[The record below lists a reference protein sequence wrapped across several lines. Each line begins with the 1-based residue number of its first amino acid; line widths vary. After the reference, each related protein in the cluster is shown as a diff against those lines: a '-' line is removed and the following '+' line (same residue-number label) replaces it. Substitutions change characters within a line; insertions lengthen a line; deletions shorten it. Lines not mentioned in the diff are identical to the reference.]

1 MVSSGWSRWH
11 GVALAGVLAL
21 TVFVHFFRLEQEGF
35 ANLYYSAAVQSML
48 TSPANFFFVAFDA
61 AGYVSVDKPPLGLW
75 VQALSALVLGFS
87 GWAVL
92 MPQALAGVLA
102 VLVLFHLV
110 ARTFGPTAGLLAAL
124 VLALT
129 PISVAAN
136 RNNTMDSQLVLTS
149 LLAAW
154 AVLKAAETG
163 HLRWLLAGAVLVGVG
178 FNIKMLQAF
187 LVVPALV
194 GVYVLAAPLTWW
206 RRVAH
211 LGLAGVLAAVVS
223 LSWAVVV
230 DLTPA
235 TARPYVGS
243 SQNNTVLELMVG
255 HNGAT
260 RLGALAQ
267 LFGGQGQPGVG
278 APGGAPPGGTFPG
291 GAGPGNGLPGNLP
304 PGALPPGNLPP
315 RPPQGGNLPQPP
327 AGAPP
332 GLANETGTAGVGRL
346 FNAQLGGQASWFI
359 PLGLGLAAVLWVAGP
374 RRGWPL
380 DRAQVNVLFW
390 VAWLVPQAV
399 FFSFAGLFH
408 RYYLVMLAP
417 ASAALVGAGLVAAW
431 SLARQGGWRA
441 WLWPLALVVGLVTA
455 LSIVLTEG
463 SWAGWLAPLL
473 LVMGAVAVWAALW
486 PRWSWLGRG
495 LGVVA
500 LLLAPALWSLT
511 PLWGSDAALPFAGP
525 ALLQPNAMRRTG
537 QVSTDAGLINHLQTH
552 RTTETY
558 LLATLNAGT
567 AAPIM
572 LATGE
577 PVMALGGFSG
587 GDPILTADQLAA
599 KVAAGE
605 VRFFLFN
612 GARGRPNNGST
623 GDNALVQWVTAQCT
637 PVTQWAGLYD
647 CAP

>member
-1 MVSSGWSRWH
+1 MVSTSASGWSRWH

-35 ANLYYSAAVQSML
+35 GNLYYAAAVQSML
-48 TSPANFFFVAFDA
+48 TSPANFFFLAFDS
-61 AGYVSVDKPPLGLW
+61 AGYVAVDKPPLGLW

-102 VLVLFHLV
+102 VLVLFQLV

-163 HLRWLLAGAVLVGVG
+163 HLRWLLAGAALVGVG
-178 FNIKMLQAF
+178 FNIKMLQAL

-194 GVYVLAAPLTWW
+194 GVYGLAAPLTWW

-235 TARPYVGS
+235 SARPYVGS
-243 SQNNTVLELMVG
+243 SQNNTVMELVVG

-267 LFGGQGQPGVG
+267 LLGQNPTGPGPARPSAPGGQFGPPSGG
-278 APGGAPPGGTFPG
+278 PPPDAAPGGAPGSGGSG
-291 GAGPGNGLPGNLP
+291 MG
-304 PGALPPGNLPP
+304 
-315 RPPQGGNLPQPP
+315 
-327 AGAPP
+327 
-332 GLANETGTAGVGRL
+332 NETGTAGLLRL
-346 FNAQLGGQASWFI
+346 FNAQLGGQVSWFI
-359 PLGLGLAAVLWVAGP
+359 PLALGLAGGLVMRP
-374 RRGWPL
+374 RRLWPL
-380 DRAQVNVLFW
+380 TREQANGVFW
-390 VAWLVPQAV
+390 GLWLVPQVV
-399 FFSFAGLFH
+399 FFSSAGLFH
-408 RYYLVMLAP
+408 RYYLEMLAP
-417 ASAALVGAGLVAAW
+417 AVAALMGAGLVAVWQAG
-431 SLARQGGWRA
+431 AAGGWRA
-441 WLWPLALVVGLVTA
+441 WLWPAALMVGVGTA
-455 LSIVLTEG
+455 ISIVITEG
-463 SWAGWLAPLL
+463 SWAVWLAPLVL
-473 LVMGAVAVWAALW
+473 ALGVLALALMRWPLVGRGVGLVALW
-486 PRWSWLGRG
+486 
-495 LGVVA
+495 
-500 LLLAPALWSLT
+500 LAPTLWALT
-511 PLWGSDAALPFAGP
+511 PLWGGNATLPYAGPDLLNETTVRRTGHVTVDAALVDF
-525 ALLQPNAMRRTG
+525 LQANRNGTRF
-537 QVSTDAGLINHLQTH
+537 
-552 RTTETY
+552 
-558 LLATLNAGT
+558 LAATPSAQSASPL
-567 AAPIM
+567 M

-587 GDPILTADQLAA
+587 SDPILTTEQVAA
-599 KVAAGE
+599 NVAAGE
-605 VRFFLFN
+605 VRFFWLGQTGGPRPA
-612 GARGRPNNGST
+612 GAAPSGGGPGGNNT
-623 GDNALVQWVTAQCT
+623 LTQWVTQTCR
-637 PVTQWAGLYD
+637 PVAGLDGLYD
-647 CAP
+647 CGMTR